1 VRILVAGDNPV
12 SPGVLR
18 AMLANWDYEVVVV
31 SGGEEAWSA
40 LQSADGPRLAAS
52 SEDLV
57 TALETG
63 ADDYVT

>member
-1 VRILVAGDNPV
+1 
-12 SPGVLR
+12 
-18 AMLANWDYEVVVV
+18 MLANWDYEVVVV